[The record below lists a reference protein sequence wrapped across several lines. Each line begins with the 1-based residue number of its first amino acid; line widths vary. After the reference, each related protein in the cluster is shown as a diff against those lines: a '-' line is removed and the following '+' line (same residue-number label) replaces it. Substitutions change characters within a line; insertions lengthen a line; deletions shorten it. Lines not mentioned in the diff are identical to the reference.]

1 MPVSAEPAV
10 SRLVERRY
18 LGLVELVRMVS
29 LARDWKELARGI
41 SQGLERAFADEPES
55 ALAVRVWAITDD
67 GFEES
72 ARYPA
77 EHDFVLRS
85 PRELRRAA
93 GIAEPIETATGGV
106 LVGLHAG
113 GVSFGVLDI
122 DCPAADSELLAHAA
136 PVIATRVSLL
146 AGQGIGD
153 ILLAPVA
160 IESTSD
166 VAPLMATFALE
177 AERQLSHDRLSAYL
191 LTCQGRA
198 FERFAVATSPIVP
211 GEGVI
216 IPFEDLGLRHVVITN
231 RGLVSADLATDP
243 RVVGREDRVIA
254 AAGFHG
260 LLSVPLRVAGRPIG
274 VLNFVS
280 RTPGFY
286 REEDIP
292 VGQQIADQVAAFID
306 NLHAQQQMRALLK
319 HEAAERERARV
330 GRDVYH
336 VVAQNI
342 PSIAQLAQE
351 IERGLAA
358 SKPSV
363 SPQLAQVRDLAE
375 RTLYDVRRAIA
386 GLLPRDLDTMTLE
399 EAARATLA
407 QVEDGELK
415 TRLDVTGDTSLIS
428 AAARRAACRIM
439 QEAITNVR
447 LHAEASRLTVSID
460 CDRDLTLTIAD
471 DGVGF
476 DPEHLEERA
485 GMGID
490 HMLDRARA
498 LGGVLTVD
506 SSPGA
511 GTRISFELLGVGDAD
526 DSVSSATSHQ
536 DEVTAHAAAT
546 VRVLIIDRHPLMRA
560 GLLHIA
566 ESVPDV
572 RVVAQAGSISEA
584 RAQLRR
590 VRPDVVLLDGHMV
603 PSDAEQLIREIRNDL
618 PLARIVVTFESS
630 TGHEAALAEA
640 GASRFVS
647 KTADAGQLIDAI
659 RTAASGDVVLPAEL
673 PAAVERGTLSA
684 RERSILLLMAGG
696 HTNVEIGQQLFLATK
711 TVERQVATI
720 VHKLGA
726 RNRAHAVALAVA
738 RRLVD
743 PDQAA
748 VEPADVLMP

>member
-1 MPVSAEPAV
+1 
-10 SRLVERRY
+10 
-18 LGLVELVRMVS
+18 MVS

-41 SQGLERAFADEPES
+41 SQGLERAFADAPES

-93 GIAEPIETATGGV
+93 GSAEPIETATGGV

-136 PVIATRVSLL
+136 PVIATRVSVL
-146 AGQGIGD
+146 AGQGVGD

-160 IESTSD
+160 IESASD

-260 LLSVPLRVAGRPIG
+260 LLSVPLRVGGRPIG

-342 PSIAQLAQE
+342 PSIARLAQE
-351 IERGLAA
+351 IERDLSA
-358 SKPSV
+358 SKSDV
-363 SPQLAQVRDLAE
+363 GPQLGQVRDLAE

-399 EAARATLA
+399 EAARATLT
-407 QVEDGELK
+407 QLDDGGVQ
-415 TRLDVTGDTSLIS
+415 TRLEVRGDTAAIS

-439 QEAITNVR
+439 QEAVTNVR
-447 LHAEASRLTVSID
+447 LHAAASCLTVSID

-476 DPEHLEERA
+476 DPERLDEQT

-490 HMLDRARA
+490 HMLDRTTA

-506 SSPGA
+506 SSLGA
-511 GTRISFELLGVGDAD
+511 GTRIGFELLGVGDAD
-526 DSVSSATSHQ
+526 DSVGSGHGHNGLPALT
-536 DEVTAHAAAT
+536 VAR

-560 GLLHIA
+560 GLLHVA

-572 RVVAQAGSISEA
+572 RVVAQAASVSEA

-603 PSDAEQLIREIRNDL
+603 PSETEQLIREIRTDH

-630 TGHEAALAEA
+630 TGHESALAEA

-647 KTADAGQLIDAI
+647 KTADATQLIEAI
-659 RTAASGDVVLPAEL
+659 RTAAGGEVVLPAEL
-673 PAAVERGTLSA
+673 PAAVERGTLSP

-743 PDQAA
+743 PDQTAA
-748 VEPADVLMP
+748 ESSDVLMP